1 MSASRPWRGRPK
13 RLDEGG
19 DGMGMVTHPVSTGG
33 EQRAAQPVR
42 QTRWVDRALAIAVL
56 AMFVVVWVGFALA
69 LSGNSSILDSS
80 WEWLRSLPGP
90 IQVVVWILFLPIAV
104 GLWIWESTWPPLVA
118 LLLVAGMIA
127 WTFVAIAGAIR
138 AFRPA

>member
-1 MSASRPWRGRPK
+1 
-13 RLDEGG
+13 
-19 DGMGMVTHPVSTGG
+19 MGMATHPASPEGVHGS
-33 EQRAAQPVR
+33 AKAVR
-42 QTRWVDRALAIAVL
+42 PPRWMDRALAVAVL
-56 AMFVVVWVGFALA
+56 TMFVLVWIGFAIGL
-69 LSGNSSILDSS
+69 LGDRGILDSS
-80 WEWLRSLPGP
+80 WEWLRGLPAP

-104 GLWIWESTWPPLVA
+104 GLWIWESTWPPVVA

>member
-1 MSASRPWRGRPK
+1 MGMATHPASPRGVQGSAS
-13 RLDEGG
+13 
-19 DGMGMVTHPVSTGG
+19 
-33 EQRAAQPVR
+33 AVR
-42 QTRWVDRALAIAVL
+42 QTRWLDRALAVAVL
-56 AMFVVVWVGFALA
+56 AMFVVVWLGFALA
-69 LSGNSSILDSS
+69 LSGNSGTLDSA
-80 WEWLRSLPGP
+80 WEWLRGLPGP
-90 IQVVVWILFLPIAV
+90 IQVVVWVLFLPIAV

>member
-1 MSASRPWRGRPK
+1 
-13 RLDEGG
+13 
-19 DGMGMVTHPVSTGG
+19 MGMATHPVSPEGVHG
-33 EQRAAQPVR
+33 SAKAVR
-42 QTRWVDRALAIAVL
+42 PPRWMDRALSVAVL

-69 LSGNSSILDSS
+69 LSGNSGMLDSA
-80 WEWLRSLPGP
+80 WQWLRELPGP
-90 IQVVVWILFLPIAV
+90 IQVVVWVLFLPIAV